1 MSGGELET
9 WTGVLD
15 VGELVVSHVLN
26 KLDMELFVS
35 SLSRS
40 SADVDAFISNS
51 CVSIPMSLSAS
62 IKCSS
67 FSIPLSSS
75 KPFGENDKYKTKN
88 FIYLYYVFLGLAYL
102 FIHQY
107 CLYLKIDHH

>member
-75 KPFGENDKYKTKN
+75 KPFDEN
-88 FIYLYYVFLGLAYL
+88 V
-102 FIHQY
+102 
-107 CLYLKIDHH
+107 